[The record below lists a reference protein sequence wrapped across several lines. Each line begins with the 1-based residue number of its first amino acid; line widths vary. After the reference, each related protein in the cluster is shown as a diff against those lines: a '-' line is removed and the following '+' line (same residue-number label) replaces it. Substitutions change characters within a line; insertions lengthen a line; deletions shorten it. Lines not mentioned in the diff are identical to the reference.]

1 MYIHPDN
8 STHRSNVFRYCKSAL
23 LNSINYIRPQ
33 SLAIK
38 SKRLLLCCTPL
49 VSISS
54 LVYTIS
60 NEPLPPVAD
69 MGHITILITIESPL
83 PFLAP
88 TFNEKLNCIDSVSL
102 VSFKRDWMQIKAIVC
117 RCASNWFPFPSTFQ
131 FQSLLNRRS
140 FNAVS
145 MTIGIQ
151 RTGQAKSIKWDR
163 RERTL

>member
-38 SKRLLLCCTPL
+38 WIRLLLCCTPL

-69 MGHITILITIESPL
+69 MGHITILITIESLL
-83 PFLAP
+83 PYLAP
-88 TFNEKLNCIDSVSL
+88 TFNEKLNCIDSVS
-102 VSFKRDWMQIKAIVC
+102 FKRDWMEIIAIVY

-131 FQSLLNRRS
+131 FQRLLNRSS
-140 FNAVS
+140 FN
-145 MTIGIQ
+145 MTIFN
-151 RTGQAKSIKWDR
+151 
-163 RERTL
+163 ERGKPRV